1 MKTLLKFI
9 HLILGEYYKHKFNLW
24 LRQIRLN
31 RAKDLAMRLHRQH
44 NGRRFFVL
52 EVDYKPGFYTVMN
65 WQEIKAAQ
73 KGGAFSDRA
82 RQLDFLREAAYYTP
96 AGTRLS
102 VEKMDSKRQEKNSW
116 ILFAL
121 LILILSLLIVIAIL
135 NDMGNLNT

>member
-9 HLILGEYYKHKFNLW
+9 HLILGEYYKHKFSLW
-24 LRQIRLN
+24 LRQVRLN

-73 KGGAFSDRA
+73 RGGSFSDRA
-82 RQLDFLREAAYYTP
+82 KQFDFLREAAYYTP

-135 NDMGNLNT
+135 NDMGHLNT

>member
-9 HLILGEYYKHKFNLW
+9 HLILGEYYKHKFSLW
-24 LRQIRLN
+24 LRQVRLN

-96 AGTRLS
+96 AGTKLS
-102 VEKMDSKRQEKNSW
+102 VDKMESRRQEKNSW

-135 NDMGNLNT
+135 NDMGHLNT

>member
-1 MKTLLKFI
+1 
-9 HLILGEYYKHKFNLW
+9 
-24 LRQIRLN
+24 
-31 RAKDLAMRLHRQH
+31 MRLHRQH

-96 AGTRLS
+96 AGTKLS
-102 VEKMDSKRQEKNSW
+102 VDKMESRRQEKNSW

-135 NDMGNLNT
+135 NDMGHLNT